1 MYHQILYSN
10 IASFYD
16 LFLYMNN
23 YKRAADYFVRQMSF
37 HDNQAMRILDAGA
50 GTGLYTL
57 AILKRFPNSRITA
70 VDINENMIKRL
81 RSNLGNL
88 SSKSSVKTIVGD
100 AREPLSDIECDEFD
114 LIVAGGLL
122 EHVDPDPVIK
132 NLSRCLRVD
141 GLFFNSPV
149 KNNFW
154 GRVVGL
160 TMGFKPY
167 EDTVNIRSFTD
178 NGFVHLKKM
187 TLPIKYFPISWVK
200 EGDLFKKVRQI

>member
-1 MYHQILYSN
+1 
-10 IASFYD
+10 
-16 LFLYMNN
+16 MNN
-23 YKRAADYFVRQMSF
+23 YKRAVDHFVKQIPF
-37 HDNQAMRILDAGA
+37 DDNPTIKLMDVGA
-50 GTGLYTL
+50 GTGLYTI
-57 AILKRFPNSRITA
+57 AILERLPHCNITA
-70 VDINENMIKRL
+70 IDINENMLRRL
-81 RSNLGNL
+81 RSNLENRSL
-88 SSKSSVKTIVGD
+88 TNSVKTILSD
-100 AREPLSDIECDEFD
+100 ARYPIPEIEGEEYD

-122 EHVDPDPVIK
+122 EHVDTDLTVK
-132 NLSRCLRVD
+132 NLSSYLRLN

-167 EDTVNIRSFTD
+167 EDTVNIKSFTE
-178 NGFVHLKKM
+178 NGFAHLKKM